1 MQYKK
6 RKISNSE
13 NILDLNLWQN
23 HTKQYETESIQEN
36 LLNYIQLFFF
46 SQKYENANRIESS
59 LCKRISEMQI
69 YVLVP
74 YYCHRVS
81 LYT

>member
-1 MQYKK
+1 MKYKK

-13 NILDLNLWQN
+13 NILDLKLWQN

-46 SQKYENANRIESS
+46 LPEIWE
-59 LCKRISEMQI
+59 C
-69 YVLVP
+69 
-74 YYCHRVS
+74 
-81 LYT
+81 